1 MGDRDLLKIERQ
13 GHIAW
18 LTLNRPEK
26 RNALNMAF
34 FPKLLE
40 RITQL
45 DKDPEVRVVVIKA
58 EGRSFSVGMDL
69 GEASSGDLFKVGSVA
84 DRERLRRK
92 IIEMQEYV
100 NIIEMCRKPVI
111 AAVHGHCL
119 GGGLDII
126 TACDIRIA
134 STDAIFSIA
143 ETRIAIIADM
153 GTLQRLPAI
162 IGQGWFRELALT
174 GRFFTA
180 DEALQ
185 MGLVTRICENR
196 DKLNE
201 EAGKLA
207 EEIAANSP
215 LTVQGTKDVMN
226 YTRDNGVY
234 PGLEYTAQKN
244 AAMLVSEDLR
254 EAFQAFM
261 EKRPPKFRGR

>member
-1 MGDRDLLKIERQ
+1 MGDTDLLKIEKK
-13 GHIAW
+13 GHIAF

-34 FPKLLE
+34 FPRLHELVSQVDE
-40 RITQL
+40 DT
-45 DKDPEVRVVVIKA
+45 EVRVVVIRA
-58 EGRSFSVGMDL
+58 EGPSFSLGMDL
-69 GEASSGDLFKVGSVA
+69 AEASGGDLFTVGSVA
-84 DRERLRRK
+84 DREQLRRK
-92 IIEMQEYV
+92 ILQMQEYV
-100 NIIEMCRKPVI
+100 NIIERCRKPVI

-134 STDAIFSIA
+134 SKDAIFSIA

-153 GTLQRLPAI
+153 GTLQRLPTI

-201 EAGKLA
+201 EAQKLA

-244 AAMLVSEDLR
+244 AALLVSEDLN
-254 EAFQAFM
+254 EALQAFM
-261 EKRPPKFRGR
+261 EKRPPKFKGR

>member
-1 MGDRDLLKIERQ
+1 MGDSDLLKIEKK
-13 GHIAW
+13 GHIAC

-34 FPKLLE
+34 FPKLYELVSQVDE
-40 RITQL
+40 DT
-45 DKDPEVRVVVIKA
+45 EVRAVVIKA
-58 EGRSFSVGMDL
+58 EGPSFSLGMDL
-69 GEASSGDLFKVGSVA
+69 AEASSGDIFTVGSVA
-84 DRERLRRK
+84 DREQLRRK
-92 IIEMQEYV
+92 IIQMQEYV
-100 NIIEMCRKPVI
+100 NIIERCRKPVI

-134 STDAIFSIA
+134 SRDAIFSIA

-185 MGLVTRICENR
+185 MGLITRICENR

-201 EAGKLA
+201 EAQKLA
-207 EEIAANSP
+207 KEIAANSP

-234 PGLEYTAQKN
+234 PGLQYTAQKN
-244 AAMLVSEDLR
+244 AALLVSEDLN

-261 EKRPPKFRGR
+261 EKRPPEFEGR

>member
-1 MGDRDLLKIERQ
+1 MNDNDLLKVERD

-18 LTLNRPEK
+18 LILNRPEK

-34 FPKLLE
+34 FPRLSELVA
-40 RITQL
+40 QL
-45 DKDPEVRVVVIKA
+45 DEDPEVRVVVIKA

-69 GEASSGDLFKVGSVA
+69 AEASSGDLFAGAGVD

-92 IIEMQEYV
+92 IIEMQENV
-100 NIIEMCRKPVI
+100 NIIERCRKPVI
-111 AAVHGHCL
+111 AAVHGHCV
-119 GGGLDII
+119 GGGIDII

-134 STDAIFSIA
+134 SKDAIFSIA
-143 ETRIAIIADM
+143 ETRIAIIADV
-153 GTLQRLPAI
+153 GTLQRLPTI

-180 DEALQ
+180 AEALQ
-185 MGLVTRICENR
+185 MGLVTRVCEDR
-196 DKLNE
+196 ETLYT
-201 EAGKLA
+201 EARKLA

-215 LTVQGTKDVMN
+215 LTVQGTKDVIN

-234 PGLEYTAQKN
+234 PGLDYVAQKN
-244 AAMLVSEDLR
+244 AAVLVSEDLM

-261 EKRPPKFRGR
+261 QKRPPKFKGK